1 MKQISAKSLTYFIIA
16 LTMVGIVW
24 NLIDHEQPIQDS
36 QYGILGI
43 WALGYV
49 TSYLRLPRLSMYVIY
64 FVLFMVIERQ
74 IGGYRDW
81 TSWIIFAV
89 VAVFM
94 TWVTDLI
101 RTTYASRYDKPKK
114 KDHKNETLNK

>member
-1 MKQISAKSLTYFIIA
+1 MKQISAKNLTYFIIA

-64 FVLFMVIERQ
+64 FVCL
-74 IGGYRDW
+74 W
-81 TSWIIFAV
+81 
-89 VAVFM
+89 
-94 TWVTDLI
+94 LL
-101 RTTYASRYDKPKK
+101 
-114 KDHKNETLNK
+114 KDRLAATATGLHGLSLRSLPSS